1 MSTPPTSASNV
12 QIRAPLVAYRIS
24 LGCGET
30 RTIAVQELLWWVRL
44 RQVGPNLV
52 LYRAPFFLLEFM
64 DVKEPISTM
73 EVVIAD
79 VWGPEWLQPSLMAC
93 LGFVMWTTC
102 GNTVPKRLTLRH
114 KWMVARDHAISKWL
128 IFQLFDSNFRF
139 DFLLGVPPCPCPLT
153 ICDPKAY
160 CQCIGRSRPNQ
171 PIWRGVPVFIRY
183 RQGVCLGVKIYDLL
197 SPKRFKVVQG
207 LKKPIPGSYTICF
220 LPWRNLHPPK
230 PHDLSILETQMV
242 GAFVM

>member
-1 MSTPPTSASNV
+1 
-12 QIRAPLVAYRIS
+12 
-24 LGCGET
+24 
-30 RTIAVQELLWWVRL
+30 
-44 RQVGPNLV
+44 
-52 LYRAPFFLLEFM
+52 
-64 DVKEPISTM
+64 M
-73 EVVIAD
+73 EVVNHPIAD
-79 VWGPEWLQPSLMAC
+79 FWGPEWLQPSLMAC
-93 LGFVMWTTC
+93 LGFVVWTTC
-102 GNTVPKRLTLRH
+102 GNTVPKCLNLRH

-128 IFQLFDSNFRF
+128 IFQFFGSNFRF
-139 DFLLGVPPCPCPLT
+139 DFLLGVLPCTCPLT

-220 LPWRNLHPPK
+220 YPGVIDTHQNPTICPFWKPKWWVRLPCK
-230 PHDLSILETQMV
+230 METSSTIV
-242 GAFVM
+242 WNSHRGIW